1 MRVSRSNHA
10 VYLRWHT
17 TPLRDTRKDDD
28 RAHIPRAKFA
38 SRSPSIVI
46 YSFET
51 LLLEYQVWT
60 LNAAFCHVTLP
71 YTRTEGISAWE
82 LPSRY
87 CSQYTFF
94 WIAVRNYSTSEC
106 ELPIH
111 ASYRTHQLSDYRAS
125 LTARFKQILIRLN
138 NKFRIVTTK
147 RVVVITRRLGKQAFH
162 TRW

>member
-1 MRVSRSNHA
+1 MAHDSLARYSKRWRSRTHSTCEVRFPIPINSN
-10 VYLRWHT
+10 LFIWN
-17 TPLRDTRKDDD
+17 
-28 RAHIPRAKFA
+28 A
-38 SRSPSIVI
+38 SSRIS
-46 YSFET
+46 
-51 LLLEYQVWT
+51 WT

-71 YTRTEGISAWE
+71 YMRTEGISAWE